1 MGTLLVR
8 YWRAILGKAFLQPR
22 FGHRRGALKHAKIRA
37 MIPQASLAAA
47 LAEKRSDRRMDVL
60 RHIQDCG
67 SISEAARRVG
77 ISYKA
82 AWQALDTLSN
92 LAGVELVLRSVGGKG
107 GGGAQLTA
115 DALLLLEAADAM
127 GHAREQLHVQL
138 EHARQLPTAADP
150 QARNAGQAG
159 ISVATTLARLQVMTS
174 MRNQWPCVVAQLSRS
189 GPLVQVQLQ
198 GADAGAQFVLHSHIT
213 DESAQLLGLRQGL
226 PVLAMCKATAVTVQ
240 AASAAAALAPGG
252 NVWQG
257 AVTRATRGGTVQELA
272 VRLQSGVQLVGFS
285 REATSLR
292 ARSAVQVTVEPSA
305 VVIALSGE

>member
-1 MGTLLVR
+1 
-8 YWRAILGKAFLQPR
+8 
-22 FGHRRGALKHAKIRA
+22 

-47 LAEKRSDRRMDVL
+47 LAEKRSDRRIDVL
-60 RHIQDCG
+60 RHIQNCG

-77 ISYKA
+77 VSYKA

-92 LAGVELVLRSVGGKG
+92 LAGVELVQRSVGGKG

-138 EHARQLPTAADP
+138 EHARQLPAAADS
-150 QARNAGQAG
+150 QARAAGAAG

-174 MRNQWPCVVAQLSRS
+174 MRNQWPCVVAQLSRR

-213 DESAQLLGLRQGL
+213 DESVQLLGLRRGL

-240 AASAAAALAPGG
+240 AASAAADVAAGSNG
-252 NVWQG
+252 WQG
-257 AVTRATRGGTVQELA
+257 VITRATRGGAVQELA
-272 VRLQSGVQLVGFS
+272 VRLSSGMQLVGFS
-285 REATSLR
+285 RETSSLR
-292 ARSAVQVTVEPSA
+292 VRAAVQVTVEPSA

>member
-1 MGTLLVR
+1 
-8 YWRAILGKAFLQPR
+8 
-22 FGHRRGALKHAKIRA
+22 

-47 LAEKRSDRRMDVL
+47 LAEKRSDRRIEVL
-60 RHIQDCG
+60 RHIQACG

-92 LAGVELVLRSVGGKG
+92 LAGVELVQRSVGGKG

-138 EHARQLPTAADP
+138 EHARQRPSPADS
-150 QARNAGQAG
+150 QARTVVG

-189 GPLVQVQLQ
+189 GPLVRVQLQ
-198 GADAGAQFVLHSHIT
+198 GAEVGAQFVLHSHIT
-213 DESAQLLGLRQGL
+213 DESTQLLGLRQGL

-240 AASAAAALAPGG
+240 VAAAACEAAPGANG
-252 NVWQG
+252 WRG
-257 AVTRATRGGTVQELA
+257 TVTRATRGGAVQELA
-272 VRLQSGVQLVGFS
+272 VRLTSGVQLVGFS
-285 REATSLR
+285 RQASSLR
-292 ARSAVQVTVEPSA
+292 ARALVEVTVEPSA

>member
-1 MGTLLVR
+1 
-8 YWRAILGKAFLQPR
+8 
-22 FGHRRGALKHAKIRA
+22 
-37 MIPQASLAAA
+37 MIPQASLTAA
-47 LAEKRSDRRMDVL
+47 LAEKRSDRRIDVL
-60 RHIQDCG
+60 RHIQNCG

-92 LAGVELVLRSVGGKG
+92 LAGVELVQRSVGGTG
-107 GGGAQLTA
+107 GGGARLTA

-138 EHARQLPTAADP
+138 EHARQLPAAADSQP
-150 QARNAGQAG
+150 RAAGAAG

-198 GADAGAQFVLHSHIT
+198 GADAGAPFVLHSHIT
-213 DESAQLLGLRQGL
+213 DESAQLLGLRPGL

-240 AASAAAALAPGG
+240 AASASCDVAIGSNG
-252 NVWQG
+252 WQG
-257 AVTRATRGGTVQELA
+257 AVTRATRGGVVQELA
-272 VRLQSGVQLVGFS
+272 VRLPSGVQLVGFS
-285 REATSLR
+285 R
-292 ARSAVQVTVEPSA
+292 
-305 VVIALSGE
+305 

>member
-1 MGTLLVR
+1 
-8 YWRAILGKAFLQPR
+8 
-22 FGHRRGALKHAKIRA
+22 

-47 LAEKRSDRRMDVL
+47 LSEKRSDRRIDVL

-92 LAGVELVLRSVGGKG
+92 LAGVELVQRSVGGRG

-115 DALLLLEAADAM
+115 DALLLLEAANAM
-127 GHAREQLHVQL
+127 GQAREQLHVQL
-138 EHARQLPTAADP
+138 EHARQLPVAADP
-150 QARNAGQAG
+150 QARTAGAAG
-159 ISVATTLARLQVMTS
+159 IFVASTLARLQVITS

-198 GADAGAQFVLHSHIT
+198 GAAAGAQFGLQSHIT

-240 AASAAAALAPGG
+240 AASGATALAPGG
-252 NVWQG
+252 NGWQG
-257 AVTRATRGGTVQELA
+257 VVTRATRGGTVQELA

-285 REATSLR
+285 RQASSLR
-292 ARSAVQVTVEPSA
+292 VRSAVQVTVEPSA

>member
-1 MGTLLVR
+1 M
-8 YWRAILGKAFLQPR
+8 
-22 FGHRRGALKHAKIRA
+22 IR
-37 MIPQASLAAA
+37 QASLAAA
-47 LAEKRSDRRMDVL
+47 LAEKRSDRRIEVL
-60 RHIQDCG
+60 RHIQACG

-92 LAGVELVLRSVGGKG
+92 LAGVELVQRSVGGKG

-138 EHARQLPTAADP
+138 EQARQRPPPADS
-150 QARNAGQAG
+150 QARTGAA

-174 MRNQWPCVVAQLSRS
+174 MRNQWPCMVAQLSRS
-189 GPLVQVQLQ
+189 GPLVRVQLQ
-198 GADAGAQFVLHSHIT
+198 GAEVGAQFVLHSHIT

-240 AASAAAALAPGG
+240 AASAACEAAPGANG
-252 NVWQG
+252 WRG
-257 AVTRATRGGTVQELA
+257 MVTRATRGGAVQELA
-272 VRLQSGVQLVGFS
+272 VRLTSGVQLVGFS
-285 REATSLR
+285 REASSLR

-305 VVIALSGE
+305 VVVALSGE

>member
-1 MGTLLVR
+1 
-8 YWRAILGKAFLQPR
+8 
-22 FGHRRGALKHAKIRA
+22 

-47 LAEKRSDRRMDVL
+47 LAEKRSDRRIEVL
-60 RHIQDCG
+60 RHIQACG

-92 LAGVELVLRSVGGKG
+92 LAGVALVQRSVGGKG

-138 EHARQLPTAADP
+138 EQARQRPPPADS
-150 QARNAGQAG
+150 QARTGVG

-189 GPLVQVQLQ
+189 GPLVRVQLQ
-198 GADAGAQFVLHSHIT
+198 GAEVGAQFVLHSHIT

-226 PVLAMCKATAVTVQ
+226 PVLAMCKATAVSVQ
-240 AASAAAALAPGG
+240 PAAEACEAAPGANG
-252 NVWQG
+252 WRG
-257 AVTRATRGGTVQELA
+257 TVTRATRGGAVQELA
-272 VRLQSGVQLVGFS
+272 VRLTSGVQLVGFS
-285 REATSLR
+285 REASSLR

-305 VVIALSGE
+305 VVVALSGE